1 MDPRIAF
8 YLFDENGIAVHW
20 YGIIIATSLIVAVV
34 LGIMEAKRRGYRS
47 EYVLDLM
54 LIAIPLGIV
63 FARLYYVVFEWQS
76 YAGDFLRIIAVW
88 EGGLAIYGAV
98 IGGALAAFIFAKWR
112 KLSFGE
118 VLDITAPSLILAQ
131 GIGRWGNFVNQEAHG
146 GLITNAAYQWFPAG
160 VEIGGQWYMATFFY
174 EFVWNLVVFAILVL
188 IRKKIK
194 LRGGVF
200 ALYGALYGLGRFW
213 IESLRTDSLW
223 LGDFRVSQI
232 VSVVFII
239 LGVLYLVLMP
249 RWQKERPAYD
259 GYYSLSWTPEQL
271 EAYKAEQDA
280 KRKRKTV
287 AEESEPDTA
296 DGDNTSD
303 KNDDKTSDG
312 QADEKES

>member
-1 MDPRIAF
+1 MDPRVAF

-20 YGIIIATSLIVAVV
+20 YGIIIATALIVAVV
-34 LGIMEAKRRGYRS
+34 LGVMEAKRRGYRS
-47 EYVLDLM
+47 EYVLDFM
-54 LIAIPLGIV
+54 LIAIPLGII
-63 FARLYYVVFEWQS
+63 FARLYYVVFEWQH
-76 YAGDFLRIIAVW
+76 YGGDFLRIIAVW

-118 VLDITAPSLILAQ
+118 VLDVAAPSIILAQ

-146 GLITNAAYQWFPAG
+146 GLITDAAWQWFPAG
-160 VEIGGQWYMATFFY
+160 VEIGGQWYLAAFFY
-174 EFVWNLVVFAILVL
+174 EFVWNLIVFAILIML
-188 IRKKIK
+188 RKKIK

-200 ALYGALYGLGRFW
+200 ALYGALYGFGRFW

-223 LGDFRVSQI
+223 LGDFRISQI
-232 VSVVFII
+232 VSLALIV

-271 EAYKAEQDA
+271 EAYKAEQQA
-280 KRKRKTV
+280 KRKPKKQDV
-287 AEESEPDTA
+287 VMPDSDIESDE
-296 DGDNTSD
+296 GG
-303 KNDDKTSDG
+303 DKTAEAKDK
-312 QADEKES
+312 AEKES